1 MEISSE
7 KDFDIK
13 RLTTFKIG
21 GRIKEVFFPQSL
33 EEFEQILKKNK
44 DIKVFGN
51 LSNTLISSDGYN
63 GKIVLTTKMNNIKID
78 ETRVVA
84 DAGVKGP
91 KLSQEVYKN
100 GLSGL
105 EFMIGFPGS
114 IGGEVCMNASANKQA
129 ISDTLTSVICYS
141 KDKGLVKFSKDEM
154 EFAYRTSRCQY
165 EDLIVL
171 QAEFILSKKNKD
183 EIQSQME
190 SNLEFRK
197 AHQPSLSL
205 PNCGSIFKNP
215 QGDSAGRLLETIGA
229 KELTVGGVK
238 VWENHANFIVNAN
251 SGTSLD
257 VITLMHTM
265 YKKVKEKYN
274 IELEPEI
281 RFLGGNNEKENELC
295 NILYKTK

>member
-33 EEFEQILKKNK
+33 EEFEQILKENK

-154 EFAYRTSRCQY
+154 EFAYRTSRCQC

-171 QAEFILSKKNKD
+171 QAEFVLSKKNKD

>member
-21 GRIKEVFFPQSL
+21 GKIKEVFFPQSL
-33 EEFEQILKKNK
+33 EEFEQILKENK

-154 EFAYRTSRCQY
+154 EFAYRTSRCQC

-171 QAEFILSKKNKD
+171 QAKFVLSKKNKD

-190 SNLEFRK
+190 SNLE
-197 AHQPSLSL
+197 
-205 PNCGSIFKNP
+205 
-215 QGDSAGRLLETIGA
+215 
-229 KELTVGGVK
+229 
-238 VWENHANFIVNAN
+238 
-251 SGTSLD
+251 
-257 VITLMHTM
+257 
-265 YKKVKEKYN
+265 
-274 IELEPEI
+274 
-281 RFLGGNNEKENELC
+281 
-295 NILYKTK
+295 